1 MRPPCPR
8 RTTRHAQCYLT
19 SVDRRAIREQRD
31 EQLSIAGSSSVEI
44 EAPLALVYAIVSD
57 VEGYVTWQPGLD
69 AVTVLERDRW
79 GRQSLVRIE
88 MTRGGKLL
96 HSELRFDYER
106 DARVSW
112 EQERGDASRFSGMWT
127 LERARRGVV
136 LATYR
141 VNLDLGRLGGLML
154 RGRLASRLSER
165 FIDPMPLRL
174 HEHVRAATSGRP
186 ASRDAGPAARTSRE
200 SR

>member
-1 MRPPCPR
+1 MVYHGPEAVRSRLGGHVRER
-8 RTTRHAQCYLT
+8 RR
-19 SVDRRAIREQRD
+19 RRARRYLPIVERHSSHDRRD

-44 EAPLALVYAIVSD
+44 EAPLGVVYAIVSD

-69 AVTVLERDRW
+69 AATVLERDRW

-88 MTRGGKLL
+88 MTRGGKRL

-106 DARVSW
+106 DVRVSW
-112 EQERGDASRFSGMWT
+112 EQERGDASRFSGMWR

-141 VNLDLGRLGGLML
+141 VNLDLGRVGGLML

-174 HEHVRAATSGRP
+174 HDHVRACHS
-186 ASRDAGPAARTSRE
+186 S
-200 SR
+200 